1 MEANDQKHTPE
12 AGAADA
18 ARKEEATSTD
28 TLADLKD
35 TQKVS
40 SAADAADDS
49 APAPDGTPEPDRG
62 ATADGRATGDPM

>member
-1 MEANDQKHTPE
+1 MEASDQKHTPG

-18 ARKEEATSTD
+18 ARKDEATSTD
-28 TLADLKD
+28 TLADLED

-40 SAADAADDS
+40 STDAADDS

-62 ATADGRATGDPM
+62 ATADGDPM